1 MKNITEQIL
10 DSNVQESIKL
20 MQIDSKAI
28 LVPLY

>member
-1 MKNITEQIL
+1 MKNNTEQIL